1 MRQITNREEA
11 NQFYEKINSLID
23 IYIDKYKI
31 RPNEVYKYI
40 NKNKESFLE
49 DSGLSDVYGIDK
61 VLNDVIEHRKNMEID
76 KVLKFE
82 NFSYI
87 NESVLEINISSV
99 EHEKVLADYYN
110 TSLGNIECSD
120 ENLHLYSIN
129 DFSDKFS
136 AIIYSNSE
144 IESINKN
151 ILDSLTKEVESK
163 VLNISKIDGVD
174 IGVDMRLWISE
185 FIDKE
190 KLLSI
195 LKDKISKENVIKIIS
210 NLIKDK
216 KSTKNLNTDKIK
228 YIDKFD
234 GYHIWEI

>member
-1 MRQITNREEA
+1 MFRWKLT
-11 NQFYEKINSLID
+11 
-23 IYIDKYKI
+23 
-31 RPNEVYKYI
+31 
-40 NKNKESFLE
+40 
-49 DSGLSDVYGIDK
+49 LS
-61 VLNDVIEHRKNMEID
+61 
-76 KVLKFE
+76 
-82 NFSYI
+82 
-87 NESVLEINISSV
+87 ISSF
-99 EHEKVLADYYN
+99 D
-110 TSLGNIECSD
+110 SP
-120 ENLHLYSIN
+120 LYSIN